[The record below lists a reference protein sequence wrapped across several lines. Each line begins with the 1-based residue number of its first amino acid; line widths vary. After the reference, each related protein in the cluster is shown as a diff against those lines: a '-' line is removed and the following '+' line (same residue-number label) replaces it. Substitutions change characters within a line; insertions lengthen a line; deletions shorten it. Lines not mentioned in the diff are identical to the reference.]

1 MTIAGFQKKGNDVIV
16 AFDDGTFQN
25 LDYRIVVDYGLW
37 KGQEIDEKKI
47 ELLSHESSFLKA
59 RDSAFRF
66 LGLRLHSTSELK
78 LKLQKKKHP
87 QEIIEKVLTYLAE
100 KNYLNDEE
108 FAKQFVSER
117 IKRKKVGVGKLT
129 AELIKKGIK
138 RELIK
143 ENLLDIDQEKYLEN
157 AVEIAQKKLFQIRKK
172 EVEERKISVKLY
184 SFLAGKGYESDLIIK
199 VIEKLK
205 LQQED

>member
-47 ELLSHESSFLKA
+47 ELLSYESSFLKA

-129 AELIKKGIK
+129 AELMKKGIK

-157 AVEIAQKKLFQIRKK
+157 AVEIAQKKLSQIRKK
-172 EVEERKISVKLY
+172 EVEELKISAKLY
-184 SFLAGKGYESDLIIK
+184 SFLAGKGYESDLIRK
-199 VIEKLK
+199 VIAK
-205 LQQED
+205 LQLLQED

>member
-1 MTIAGFQKKGNDVIV
+1 MIIAGFQKKGNNVIV
-16 AFDDGTFQN
+16 AFDDGSFQN

-37 KGQEIDEKKI
+37 KGQEIEEKKI

-78 LKLQKKKHP
+78 LKLQKKKHQ

-108 FAKQFVSER
+108 FAKQFVAER
-117 IKRKKVGVGKLT
+117 IKRKKVGIGKLT
-129 AELIKKGIK
+129 AELMKKGIK

-157 AVEIAQKKLFQIRKK
+157 ATEIAQKKLLQIRKK
-172 EVEERKISVKLY
+172 ETEERKISAKLY
-184 SFLAGKGYESDLIIK
+184 SFLAGKGYESDLIRK
-199 VIEKLK
+199 VITK
-205 LQQED
+205 LQLLQED

>member
-1 MTIAGFQKKGNDVIV
+1 MIIAGFQKKGNDVIV

-25 LDYRIVVDYGLW
+25 LDYRIVVDHGLW

-47 ELLSHESSFLKA
+47 ELLSYESSFLKA

-87 QEIIEKVLTYLAE
+87 REIIEKVLSYLAE

-108 FAKQFVSER
+108 FAKQFVAER
-117 IKRKKVGVGKLT
+117 VKRKKVGSGKLS
-129 AELIKKGIK
+129 AELMKKGIK
-138 RELIK
+138 RELIR
-143 ENLLDIDQEKYLEN
+143 ENLLYIDQDKYIEN
-157 AVEIAQKKLFQIRKK
+157 ATEIARKKLLQIRKK
-172 EVEERKISVKLY
+172 ETEERKISAKLY
-184 SFLAGKGYESDLIIK
+184 SFLAGKVYESDLIRQ
-199 VIEKLK
+199 VIAK
-205 LQQED
+205 LQLLQED